1 MKKTADLEASVSNPP
16 DSLKAALTE
25 ALEDEYRARAVYR
38 MTLDKFGNLPP
49 FANIVEAEERHVQAL
64 LPLFSK
70 YGIPIPQDNWMQR
83 LEAPDSVQTACEVGV
98 QAEIGNAAMYDRLLA
113 STRDYPDVQR
123 VFSNLQRASQEN
135 HLQAFQQCVAGVVS
149 SETTK
154 SSGNLKP
161 EGSFQAGR
169 LVALQPRMG
178 SAAGNRRITQPT
190 GNLNGRGT
198 PQPKHLAVVR
208 PRSDSASPPTAA
220 TRPSAGSNRQGSL
233 QAKPPLRPRATPAA
247 VIRAVNQPE
256 VRTMFWVVGLS
267 LTMVGVFM
275 GWRYLSH
282 RRRLQEQRAVGLR
295 TWVQQLSGE

>member
-70 YGIPIPQDNWMQR
+70 YGIPILRITGCSDW
-83 LEAPDSVQTACEVGV
+83 
-98 QAEIGNAAMYDRLLA
+98 RLLTPCRRPVRSECRPKSA
-113 STRDYPDVQR
+113 MRPCMIGCLPRLGTIQM
-123 VFSNLQRASQEN
+123 FSGCFQNLQRASQEN

-178 SAAGNRRITQPT
+178 SAAGNRRI
-190 GNLNGRGT
+190 N
-198 PQPKHLAVVR
+198 
-208 PRSDSASPPTAA
+208 SAHRKSEWAGYSSAQTSCSCA
-220 TRPSAGSNRQGSL
+220 TSLRFCFSAYGSNSPSAGSNRQGSL
-233 QAKPPLRPRATPAA
+233 QAKPPSATS
-247 VIRAVNQPE
+247 RDSCCRHQ
-256 VRTMFWVVGLS
+256 G
-267 LTMVGVFM
+267 
-275 GWRYLSH
+275 
-282 RRRLQEQRAVGLR
+282 
-295 TWVQQLSGE
+295 GESA